1 MYTNYVYFCV
11 ITPTASLFL
20 ILKQVHKILATYMV
34 EYKNQDEAHEDLHA
48 HDTIVHED
56 DNEEVVDVIED
67 VSIRKK

>member
-1 MYTNYVYFCV
+1 
-11 ITPTASLFL
+11 
-20 ILKQVHKILATYMV
+20 MV

-67 VSIRKK
+67 VSIRKKMRKKISCVFVLEINL

>member
-1 MYTNYVYFCV
+1 LLNAFA
-11 ITPTASLFL
+11 IL
-20 ILKQVHKILATYMV
+20 IFEQTYMV